1 LLSFIFPQ
9 LFLLQ
14 AKSFYYKLW
23 KISYLFRTKAEDG
36 YGGGLDKAAKYGH
49 WLLLQQNIRVA
60 AKWLG
65 TLEKLLEQYSEESH
79 SDFHVFI
86 STEPAPGPEEH
97 VVLQGILE
105 DWITITRGAPT
116 RMLANLY
123 AALHSFDQVKARW
136 TFFIHALFTP
146 SSVGGT
152 DGVDD

>member
-1 LLSFIFPQ
+1 M
-9 LFLLQ
+9 
-14 AKSFYYKLW
+14 
-23 KISYLFRTKAEDG
+23 
-36 YGGGLDKAAKYGH
+36 
-49 WLLLQQNIRVA
+49 A

-123 AALHSFDQVKARW
+123 AALHSFDQDTLELCGKEQE
-136 TFFIHALFTP
+136 FKSILFSLRDFHTHVA
-146 SSVGGT
+146 SGLF
-152 DGVDD
+152 

>member
-1 LLSFIFPQ
+1 MFYFANPQKQCLKDNKCICYLTIILLVVF
-9 LFLLQ
+9 
-14 AKSFYYKLW
+14 
-23 KISYLFRTKAEDG
+23 
-36 YGGGLDKAAKYGH
+36 
-49 WLLLQQNIRVA
+49 QQNIRVA